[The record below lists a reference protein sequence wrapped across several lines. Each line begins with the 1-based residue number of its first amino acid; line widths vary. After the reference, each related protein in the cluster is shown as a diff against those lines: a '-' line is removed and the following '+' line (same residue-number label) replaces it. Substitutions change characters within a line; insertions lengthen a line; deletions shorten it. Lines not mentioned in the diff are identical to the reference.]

1 MEDLGVTLIQS
12 DIHWQEVDANLAELE
27 EKIWQLPESTDL
39 IILPEMFN
47 TGFTMETG
55 ALAEP
60 MNGKTFKWMKQM
72 AGQTRATITGSLII
86 REQDRYYNRL
96 IWMNPDGT
104 FFKYDKRHLFRIAE
118 EDHYFAAGKDQLI
131 TDLNGWKICPLICY
145 DLRFPVWSR
154 NSFLKEKHQLAY
166 DLVIYIANWPA
177 ARISAWDALLQA
189 RAIEN
194 LCYAIGVNRI
204 GKDGNGIQY
213 NGHTSIIDPLG
224 KPVIL
229 MDDKPG
235 IKSLLL
241 SYNKLTDYRDKF
253 PVYLDND
260 HFKII

>member
-27 EKIWQLPESTDL
+27 EIIWQLPGSTDL

-55 ALAEP
+55 SLAEP

-72 AGQTRATITGSLII
+72 AGQTGARITGSLII

-118 EDHYFAAGKDQLI
+118 EDNYFTAGKNLLI

-154 NSFLKEKHQLAY
+154 NSYLKEEHHLAY

-177 ARISAWDALLQA
+177 ARISAWDSLLQA

-204 GKDGNGIQY
+204 GEDGNGIRY

-224 KPVIL
+224 NPVIL
-229 MDDKPG
+229 MDEKPG
-235 IKSLLL
+235 VKSLQL
-241 SYNKLTDYRDKF
+241 SYSRLTDYRDKF